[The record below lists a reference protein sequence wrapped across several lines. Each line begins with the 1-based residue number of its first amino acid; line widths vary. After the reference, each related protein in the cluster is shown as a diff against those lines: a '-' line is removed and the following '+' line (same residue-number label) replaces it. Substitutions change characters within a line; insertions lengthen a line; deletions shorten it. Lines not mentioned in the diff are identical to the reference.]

1 MKVNDFSTMS
11 ADDLTKVVNENFN
24 RFNIDSTYS
33 DFADVCWAL
42 AANCELALKYV
53 PECLADEIEQK
64 NVAYLRDILKT
75 ASQMFLDCDD
85 YFRNLQ

>member
-1 MKVNDFSTMS
+1 MQIKDFSKLS
-11 ADDLTKVVNENFN
+11 ADELTKAVNEDFD

-33 DFADVCWAL
+33 DFAEVCWAL

-53 PECLADEIEQK
+53 PECLEDEIEQK

-85 YFRNLQ
+85 YFRSLQ